1 MGEEMNPTSAT
12 QPQELSLA
20 EYLTRWQSQPIQ
32 VIDVR
37 ERDEWYSGHMPE
49 ATLVPLSEL
58 EQRRNE
64 LDPARPVV
72 IVCRSGRRSLVAA
85 RYLAHSGFAAARSL
99 AGGMIAWAAAGQPVE
114 R

>member
-1 MGEEMNPTSAT
+1 MISTSET
-12 QPQELSLA
+12 QPQEITLS
-20 EYLTRWQSQPIQ
+20 EYLTDWRGKPIQ

-37 ERDEWYSGHMPE
+37 EREEWDTGHMPE

-64 LDPARPVV
+64 LDPATPVV

-85 RYLAHSGFAAARSL
+85 EYLAQLGFRTARSL
-99 AGGMIAWAAAGQPVE
+99 AGGMIAWADADQSIA

>member
-1 MGEEMNPTSAT
+1 MVLPTGIHPLEIT
-12 QPQELSLA
+12 LA
-20 EYLTRWQSQPIQ
+20 EYLVARRGAPVQ

-37 ERDEWYSGHMPE
+37 EREEWDAGHLAE
-49 ATLVPLSEL
+49 ATLVPLGEL
-58 EQRRNE
+58 EQRRHE
-64 LDPARPVV
+64 LDPTAPVV

-85 RYLAHSGFAAARSL
+85 DYLQQAGFRGARSL

>member
-1 MGEEMNPTSAT
+1 MISTSAT
-12 QPQELSLA
+12 QPQEMSLS
-20 EYLTRWQSQPIQ
+20 EYLTRWRGKPIQ

-37 ERDEWYSGHMPE
+37 ERDEWDAGHMPE

-64 LDPARPVV
+64 LDPTKPVV

-85 RYLAHSGFAAARSL
+85 RYLAHSGFGAARSL
-99 AGGMIAWAAAGQPVE
+99 AGGMIAWAAAGQTIA